1 MADFDPAQR
10 AQEAYG
16 FAYERVIQ
24 AREEWAKAGRPLVAV
39 LKNGVET
46 TDPLLKTLRELE
58 VDAAKRLADARVKH
72 RGPQAKAVVQASIGE
87 PPAAKLRAV
96 K

>member
-24 AREEWAKAGRPLVAV
+24 AREEWVKAGRPLIAV
-39 LKNGVET
+39 LKRRTGS
-46 TDPLLKTLRELE
+46 R
-58 VDAAKRLADARVKH
+58 RLTRC
-72 RGPQAKAVVQASIGE
+72 
-87 PPAAKLRAV
+87 
-96 K
+96 